1 MSIYHGRILP
11 ETQKRQLY
19 YVCSYKKLT
28 KSQLCNSKNVK
39 VDELEDLVLYKL
51 EEIGKNKK
59 DFIAKLKKKNE
70 SAKKKNSAKEKQR
83 LLEKDITT
91 KETILNNLIDKLAMS
106 SDIEDL
112 LIERIKSTK
121 LEIQELQNE
130 LDELNKELGKTDYTN
145 INLEIIES
153 LIDKCANIRNME
165 LNEQILLI
173 GLLIDKVYWNSDTKN
188 ITVHFIGSEF
198 NKKK

>member
-1 MSIYHGRILP
+1 
-11 ETQKRQLY
+11 
-19 YVCSYKKLT
+19 
-28 KSQLCNSKNVK
+28 
-39 VDELEDLVLYKL
+39 
-51 EEIGKNKK
+51 
-59 DFIAKLKKKNE
+59 
-70 SAKKKNSAKEKQR
+70 
-83 LLEKDITT
+83 
-91 KETILNNLIDKLAMS
+91 MS

-173 GLLIDKVYWNSDTKN
+173 GLLIDKVYWNSDTNN

>member
-1 MSIYHGRILP
+1 M
-11 ETQKRQLY
+11 
-19 YVCSYKKLT
+19 CSYKKLT